1 MEKFKCNVFDID
13 TILVIDSEVWIVD
26 KTKPNIPIFKI
37 PEYEFNQ
44 IKSGIYKSQN
54 NKIFFNGKVYWLSS
68 KLYEDI
74 KVRAKNYKTDLNNL
88 GISLQEFLNKNI
100 IDNKNIEIKID
111 FLNKLLKNKTDDNY
125 IICSKLTRINYDSI
139 IKKVEDKLNEEGIII
154 KKFIPINET
163 FYDKDDDF
171 VHYKKIE
178 FLLRLLT
185 GYKIQDKKFIDK
197 QNKQYKTVNFYD
209 IDLGTLRI
217 NGDINSYL
225 KTILNNT
232 TSGLKEVIKE
242 NIDLIKP
249 LLEIN
254 QLTTNK
260 HNPIISKSVLI
271 EYSNLFKTFESFN
284 KR

>member
-26 KTKPNIPIFKI
+26 KTKPNIPILKI

-44 IKSGIYKSQN
+44 IKNGIYKSQN
-54 NKIFFNGKVYWLSS
+54 NKIIFNGKVYWLSS
-68 KLYEDI
+68 KLYEEI

-88 GISLQEFLNKNI
+88 GISLQEFLNKDI
-100 IDNKNIEIKID
+100 IDNKNIETKID

-125 IICSKLTRINYDSI
+125 IICSKLTRRNYDSI

-217 NGDINSYL
+217 NGDINNYL

-232 TSGLKEVIKE
+232 ASGLKEVIKE

>member
-26 KTKPNIPIFKI
+26 KTKPNIPILKI

-44 IKSGIYKSQN
+44 IKNGIYKSQN
-54 NKIFFNGKVYWLSS
+54 NKIIFNGKVYWLSS
-68 KLYEDI
+68 KLYEEI

-100 IDNKNIEIKID
+100 IDNKNFEIKID

-125 IICSKLTRINYDSI
+125 IICSKLTRRNYETI

>member
-26 KTKPNIPIFKI
+26 KTKPNIPILKI

-44 IKSGIYKSQN
+44 IKNGIYKSQN
-54 NKIFFNGKVYWLSS
+54 NKIIFNGKVYWLSS
-68 KLYEDI
+68 KLYEEI

-88 GISLQEFLNKNI
+88 SISLQEFLNKDI

-125 IICSKLTRINYDSI
+125 IICSKLTRRNYDSI
-139 IKKVEDKLNEEGIII
+139 IKKVEDKLTEEGIII

>member
-26 KTKPNIPIFKI
+26 KTKPNIPILKI

-44 IKSGIYKSQN
+44 IKNGIYKSQN
-54 NKIFFNGKVYWLSS
+54 NKIIFNGKVYWLSS
-68 KLYEDI
+68 KLYEEI

-88 GISLQEFLNKNI
+88 GISLQEFLNKDI

-125 IICSKLTRINYDSI
+125 IICSKLTRRNYDSI